1 MSMPKKYK
9 HYFRFFDGIDWYY
22 YTIDSSGNLFADIN
36 VTELKRAPDGWMEY
50 VLGWERGFQYMGIFR
65 SYALPMKLYKD
76 AAKILRSLFYTYG
89 IEAKC
94 ELLVEMRS
102 DVDWS
107 YSTLF
112 KGDLDFT
119 KFEDKYDHVVIPI
132 NEAGFTSKLKARES
146 TMYEY
151 PIEADPYVKYVKVPS
166 INLQSTLNF
175 VVPDSVQL
183 QAFGAGIYP
192 RFTYYGT
199 EGTNL
204 ELTSYD
210 VAPPSQS
217 YFLRNRSAQT
227 FNVDI
232 KTKIRVKIT
241 TPGGNSNNGF
251 FHLYR
256 TLFNTNTAGVV
267 TSSAGSVAIYSN
279 ATPHV
284 PGTMVEYVIDQ
295 TDSFT
300 IAPLQIVEYSFE
312 MYLSGGGSSASDGF
326 ESTFTTGELK
336 VYHVGATAS
345 QYVPALPAYRVYQL
359 LIGSIGEDPLIS
371 VYSDIL
377 TVTNNNEDYIT
388 CGDAVRSLEGAVLKT
403 CFRDF
408 YEFFRST
415 SSASFW
421 YDRTANSVNLEGME
435 SVFDQTEVLD
445 IGEAKECDI
454 IPFTEQTFVNLK
466 IGGPYKT
473 LDDVNGKDAVNM
485 TSEFLSPV
493 TRLTAEKNMVSNYV
507 TEMYDIVLTIQNLSN
522 KETTDSDS
530 DNDVMVLHANST
542 VDGTFTLEP
551 SGTITD
557 YYDVYKKAIN
567 LTAGASYWEIQN
579 VFSPESL
586 FNIKYTPARRVLNNG
601 RYFRSLLWFND
612 SDYLKFQTS
621 SKSKANDDK
630 MITLE
635 GVTPDVIDEGADI
648 QISDLCPPDQLL
660 FYPYLYR
667 VVAKEEVDI
676 YSVIESGPYKYIKF
690 KWLGVTRTMFI
701 MDGSIKPTMRS
712 ECTFKGLSTPLQSPT
727 TLIR

>member
-1 MSMPKKYK
+1 MAMPKKYK

-22 YTIDSSGNLFADIN
+22 YTLDSNGDLFADIN
-36 VTELKRAPDGWMEY
+36 MTELKRAPDGWMEY

-65 SYALPMKLYKD
+65 SYSLPLKMYKD
-76 AAKILRSLFYTYG
+76 EAKILRSLFYTYG

-94 ELLVEMRS
+94 EFLVEMRN
-102 DVDWS
+102 DTDWS

-112 KGDLDFT
+112 KGDFDFT
-119 KFEDKYDHVVIPI
+119 QFEDKYDHVIIPI
-132 NEAGFTSKLKARES
+132 NEAGFTAKLKARES
-146 TMYEY
+146 TMFEY
-151 PIEADPYVKYVKVPS
+151 PIEADAYVKYVKVPS

-192 RFTYYGT
+192 RFTYYYT
-199 EGTNL
+199 EGTNQ
-204 ELTSYD
+204 ELNAYD
-210 VAPPSQS
+210 VAPPTQS
-217 YFLRNRSAQT
+217 FFIRNRSSLT

-241 TPGGNSNNGF
+241 TPGGNSNNGY

-256 TLFNTNTAGVV
+256 TVFNTNTGGAVIGTV
-267 TSSAGSVAIYSN
+267 SSTAIYSN
-279 ATPHV
+279 ATPHT

-295 TDSFT
+295 TDSFN

-312 MYLSGGGSSASDGF
+312 MYLSGGGASASDGF
-326 ESTFTTGELK
+326 ETTFTKGEIR
-336 VYHVGATAS
+336 VYHVGATFP

-359 LIGSIGEDPLIS
+359 LIASIGEDSLMS
-371 VYSDIL
+371 VYSNLL

-388 CGDAVRSLEGAVLKT
+388 CGDAVRGLEGAVLKT

-408 YEFFRST
+408 YEFFRSND
-415 SSASFW
+415 SASFD
-421 YDRTANSVNLEGME
+421 YDRNTNSVYLEDME
-435 SVFDQTEVLD
+435 AVFDQTQVLD
-445 IGEAKECDI
+445 IGDAKECDI

-473 LDDVNGKDAVNM
+473 LDEVNGKDAVNM
-485 TSEFLSPV
+485 TSEYLSPV
-493 TRLTAEKNMVSNYV
+493 TRLSSEKNLVSNYV
-507 TEMYDIVLTIQNLSN
+507 TEMYDIVLTMQNLSN

-542 VDGTFTLEP
+542 ADGTFTLEP
-551 SGTITD
+551 SGTVTD

-586 FNIKYTPARRVLNNG
+586 FNVKYTPTRRLFRNG
-601 RYFRSLLWFND
+601 RYYRSIFWFND
-612 SDYLKFQTS
+612 NDYFKFQTS
-621 SKSKANDDK
+621 SKTKANDDK

-635 GVTPDVIDEGADI
+635 GATPDVIDEGANI
-648 QISDLCPPDQLL
+648 QVSDLCPPDQML
-660 FYPYLYR
+660 FYPYLYK
-667 VVAKEEVDI
+667 VIAKEEVNI
-676 YSVIESGPYKYIKF
+676 YSVIETGRYKYIKF
-690 KWLGVTRTMFI
+690 RWLGVERTMFI
-701 MDGSIKPTMRS
+701 MDGSVKPTMRS
-712 ECTFKGLSTPLQSPT
+712 QCTFKGLATTLESPT